1 MRGGHTGAQL
11 RELGSDVVGHD
22 GDVTAPG
29 AFTAAP
35 NRAIP
40 ALSVL
45 SPTRDLR
52 HVAVALPRSVEVVVA
67 GGGLAGLCAAA
78 ALAQRGYHVLVV
90 EPGVTYSRRLAGELL
105 HPPALADLRA
115 LGLAGAIADA
125 GGQPVDGFAV
135 FLAGDGAA
143 DARCVLGYEE
153 GGGRGAT
160 VEHGALVTALQARAR
175 SLPNVSV
182 ITGARVD
189 GVTHLPDGVTVTIA
203 IGAARHEVRAELL
216 VAADGRS
223 SNVRKLAGID
233 AVRTQMSTMAGFI
246 VETDAL
252 PCPDHGH
259 IFASGA
265 APVLAYAIAPGRVR
279 VMIDVD
285 GDVATA
291 VREPHR
297 LAALPDQFRSAV
309 TRTIETQR
317 PVLASNLTVV
327 PSALAI
333 GRVALVGDAAGC
345 CHPVSAS
352 GLASAAHDARVL
364 AEAVAASRGQ
374 LAHGLA
380 RYARRRQ
387 RSQNVRIALASALY
401 RAFAEPSPE
410 MVLLRRGL
418 VEYWQRSPRGRA
430 ASMALLA
437 TSEQRFSILAREYAH
452 VAARGL
458 PTLFDRSRPRLPRR
472 QAVRGLLA
480 SVVPHV
486 AGAVQ
491 AWLPQRTNVA
501 SREVTT

>member
-1 MRGGHTGAQL
+1 M
-11 RELGSDVVGHD
+11 
-22 GDVTAPG
+22 
-29 AFTAAP
+29 
-35 NRAIP
+35 
-40 ALSVL
+40 L
-45 SPTRDLR
+45 SPTRDLIDS
-52 HVAVALPRSVEVVVA
+52 VALPRAVQVVVA
-67 GGGLAGLCAAA
+67 GGGLAGACAAA

-90 EPGVTYSRRLAGELL
+90 EPGVNYGRRLAGELL

-115 LGLAGAIADA
+115 LGLAGAITDA
-125 GGQPVDGFAV
+125 RGQSVDGFAV

-143 DARCVLGYEE
+143 DVRCVLGYDPD
-153 GGGRGAT
+153 GGRGAT
-160 VEHGALVTALQARAR
+160 VEHGALVTALQERAR
-175 SLPNVSV
+175 SLPGVTV

-189 GVTHLPDGVTVTIA
+189 GVTHLPDGVSVAIA
-203 IGAARHEVRAELL
+203 IGGARHEVRAELL

-223 SNVRKLAGID
+223 SNVRKLAGIGAD
-233 AVRTQMSTMAGFI
+233 RTQLSSMAGYI
-246 VETDAL
+246 VATDTL

-259 IFASGA
+259 IFASGT
-265 APVLAYAIAPGRVR
+265 APVLAYAVAPGRVR

-285 GDVATA
+285 DAGT
-291 VREPHR
+291 VRDPQR
-297 LAALPDQFRSAV
+297 LRALPEPFRAAVASAV
-309 TRTIETQR
+309 ASDR
-317 PVLASNLTVV
+317 PVMASNLTVI
-327 PSALAI
+327 PHALAI

-364 AEAVAASRGQ
+364 VECVAASPDHLER
-374 LAHGLA
+374 ALA

-418 VEYWQRSPRGRA
+418 VEYWRHSARGRA

-458 PTLFDRSRPRLPRR
+458 PTLFDAARPRLPRR
-472 QAVRGLLA
+472 QAVRGLIA

-486 AGAVQ
+486 TGAMH
-491 AWLPQRTNVA
+491 AWLPQRARVA
-501 SREVTT
+501 AHEAAT

>member
-1 MRGGHTGAQL
+1 M
-11 RELGSDVVGHD
+11 
-22 GDVTAPG
+22 
-29 AFTAAP
+29 
-35 NRAIP
+35 
-40 ALSVL
+40 L

-52 HVAVALPRSVEVVVA
+52 HVAVALPRSVQVVVA
-67 GGGLAGLCAAA
+67 GGGLAGICAAA

-115 LGLAGAIADA
+115 LGLAGALVDA
-125 GGQPVDGFAV
+125 HSQPVDGFAV

-143 DARCVLGYEE
+143 DARCVLGYEP
-153 GGGRGAT
+153 GDGRGAT
-160 VEHGALVTALQARAR
+160 VEHGALVTALLARAR

-189 GVTHLPDGVTVTIA
+189 GVAHVPDGVSVSIA
-203 IGAARHEVRAELL
+203 IGSTRHEVRAELL

-233 AVRTQMSTMAGFI
+233 AVRTQLSTMAGFV

-285 GDVATA
+285 VASA
-291 VREPHR
+291 VRQPHR
-297 LAALPDQFRSAV
+297 LAALPEAFRAAV

-333 GRVALVGDAAGC
+333 GRVVLVGDAAGC

-364 AEAVAASRGQ
+364 AEAVAASNGK

-458 PTLFDRSRPRLPRR
+458 PTLFDPSRPRLPRR

-491 AWLPQRTNVA
+491 AWLPQRAKVA

>member
-1 MRGGHTGAQL
+1 VQ
-11 RELGSDVVGHD
+11 
-22 GDVTAPG
+22 
-29 AFTAAP
+29 
-35 NRAIP
+35 
-40 ALSVL
+40 
-45 SPTRDLR
+45 
-52 HVAVALPRSVEVVVA
+52 VVVA
-67 GGGLAGLCAAA
+67 GGGLAGVCAAA
-78 ALAQRGYHVLVV
+78 ALAQRGYHVLVI

-105 HPPALADLRA
+105 HPPALTDLRA

-135 FLAGDGAA
+135 FLGGDGAA
-143 DARCVLGYEE
+143 DERCVLGYDRD
-153 GGGRGAT
+153 GGRGAT
-160 VEHGALVTALQARAR
+160 VEHGALITALQARAR
-175 SLPNVSV
+175 SLPGITM

-189 GVTHLPDGVTVTIA
+189 GVTHVPDGVSVTVA
-203 IGAARHEVRAELL
+203 MGGARHDIRCELL

-223 SNVRKLAGID
+223 SNVRKLAGIEGR
-233 AVRTQMSTMAGFI
+233 RTQLSSMAGY
-246 VETDAL
+246 VVDSDAL

-265 APVLAYAIAPGRVR
+265 PPVLAYAIAPGKVR
-279 VMIDVD
+279 VMMDIDD
-285 GDVATA
+285 IDT
-291 VREPHR
+291 VRDPLR
-297 LAALPDQFRSAV
+297 LRALPEPFRGAV
-309 TRTIETQR
+309 AKTVETQR
-317 PVLASNLTVV
+317 PVMASNLTIV
-327 PSALAI
+327 PRALAI

-364 AEAVAASRGQ
+364 ADCIGANPNELPRA
-374 LAHGLA
+374 LAH
-380 RYARRRQ
+380 YARLRQ

-418 VEYWQRSPRGRA
+418 LEYWRNSARGRA

-458 PTLFDRSRPRLPRR
+458 PTLFDTSRPKLPRR

-486 AGAVQ
+486 TGAVQ
-491 AWLPQRTNVA
+491 AWLPQRARVEAAT
-501 SREVTT
+501 